1 MDSMTHLLVGHAMG
15 AVAASTATPYGAA
28 LYWAALIGN
37 SLPDIDVPI
46 SLILRRDVKLH
57 RTVTHTIPGAIALAA
72 ITAIGINWVI
82 PGAPFGL
89 IFGWA
94 MLGLAAHIGMDCL
107 NLFGAR
113 PFWPLNG
120 RSVEMG
126 VLHILDP
133 VLVVLLGLPALGAA
147 LGMASPSLL
156 ALSFFL
162 MWPYIAYRI
171 FTARKLERLLRAEG
185 PSRVRII
192 PGFASWRYLFETD
205 SGIEFGYWLKGKR
218 QIKETYTKLQSPLIR
233 ASLANPQV
241 AAFLAS
247 AEYPYARVQGENETH
262 EVVWADALRQM
273 RADFRP
279 LRIPVKAA
287 S

>member
-46 SLILRRDVKLH
+46 SLIVRRDVRLH
-57 RTVTHTIPGAIALAA
+57 RTITHTIPGAIALAA
-72 ITAIGINWVI
+72 ITAIGINWFV
-82 PGAPFGL
+82 PGAPFAL
-89 IFGWA
+89 LLGWA
-94 MLGLAAHIGMDCL
+94 LLGIAAHIGMDCL

-113 PFWPLNG
+113 PFWPLTA

-133 VLVVLLGLPALGAA
+133 VLVVLLGIPALGAA
-147 LGMASPSLL
+147 LGKASPSLI

-171 FTARKLERLLRAEG
+171 ITARKLERLLRAEG

-192 PGFASWRYLFETD
+192 PGFATWRYLFETE

-218 QIKETYTKLQSPLIR
+218 QIKETYAKLQSPLVQ
-233 ASLANPQV
+233 ASLSNPEV
-241 AAFLAS
+241 TAFLAS
-247 AEYPYARVQGENETH
+247 AEYPYARIQGENETH